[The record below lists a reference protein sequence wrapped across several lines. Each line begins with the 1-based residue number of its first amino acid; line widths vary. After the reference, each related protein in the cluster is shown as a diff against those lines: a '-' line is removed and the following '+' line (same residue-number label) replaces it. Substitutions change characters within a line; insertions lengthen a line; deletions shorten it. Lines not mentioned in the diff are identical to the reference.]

1 MAARRLIWVMLALLV
16 LSSAAAALVPIDRA
30 TRRASTTTT
39 TSTATAEPTGRALA
53 ARVDVGA
60 GTVRRIPVRLG
71 DNLTLTV
78 TADAPHLVEV
88 VGLGQTEDV
97 DPDAPAVFDLRPYA
111 VGNHPVRLV
120 GSGRRIALIEVSRPR
135 GS

>member
-39 TSTATAEPTGRALA
+39 STATADPTGRALA

-60 GTVRRIPVRLG
+60 ATVKRIPVRLG

-111 VGNHPVRLV
+111 VGSHPVRLA